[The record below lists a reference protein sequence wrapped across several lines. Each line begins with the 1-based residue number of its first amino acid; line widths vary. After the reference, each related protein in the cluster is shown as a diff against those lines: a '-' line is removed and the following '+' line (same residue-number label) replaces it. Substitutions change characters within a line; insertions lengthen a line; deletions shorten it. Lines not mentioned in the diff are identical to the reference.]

1 MRDGRMGVGIIGANV
16 QYGWGTRAHLP
27 ALAAI
32 TEYELIAV
40 ATTRIE
46 TARETAERFSIE
58 RAYGSAE
65 ELCADPD
72 IDLVIV
78 CVRVPSHYPLTK
90 LALEAGKAVFTEWP
104 LGANTAEARELAEL
118 AAAQNVRNMVG
129 LQARVA
135 PEFIRM
141 RELVNEGYVG
151 DVLHVTLR
159 QNLHGGGARGQTFA
173 WAADATKGATTLSIA
188 AGHALDGALSVV
200 GELER
205 VSAVVATRVPEATI
219 VETGETIPVTAAD
232 TVVVA
237 GTLAS
242 GAPLSAIV
250 SSVPTVGTGLH
261 LEVQGTAGALVI
273 TSTGQAR
280 IAPLELR
287 GGQTGD
293 RELAPVALGPRNR
306 WAPMELSGPSL
317 NVGQLLRRMGDG
329 IRMRRNMEPDFAHAV
344 RRHELL
350 DAIQRA
356 SDTGQAQQLG

>member
-32 TEYELIAV
+32 AEYELIAV

-46 TARETAERFSIE
+46 TARETAERFGIE
-58 RAYGSAE
+58 RAYASAA

-72 IDLVIV
+72 LDLVIV
-78 CVRVPSHYPLTK
+78 CVRVPSHFALTK

-135 PEFIRM
+135 PQFMRM

-151 DVLHVTLR
+151 DVLHVSLHQT
-159 QNLHGGGARGQTFA
+159 LHGGGARGQAFS

-188 AGHALDGALSVV
+188 TGHALDAVLSVV

-205 VSAVVATRVPEATI
+205 VSAVVSTRIPTATI
-219 VETGETIPVTAAD
+219 VETGETIPVTSPD
-232 TVVVA
+232 TVMIA

-242 GAPLSAIV
+242 GAPLSATIT
-250 SSVPTVGTGLH
+250 SVPTVGTGLR
-261 LEVQGTAGALVI
+261 LEVQGTAGVLCI
-273 TSTGQAR
+273 TSDGMSQ
-280 IAPLELR
+280 IAPLELL
-287 GGQTGD
+287 GGQAGA
-293 RELAPVALGPRNR
+293 RELAPVELTPRNR

-329 IRMRRNMEPDFAHAV
+329 IRMRRGVEPDFAHAV

-356 SDTGQAQQLG
+356 SDTGQAQQVG